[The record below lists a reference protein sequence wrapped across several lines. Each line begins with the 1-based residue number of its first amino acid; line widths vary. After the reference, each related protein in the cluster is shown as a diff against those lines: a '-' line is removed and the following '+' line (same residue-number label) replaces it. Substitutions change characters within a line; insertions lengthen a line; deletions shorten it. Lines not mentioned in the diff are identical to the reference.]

1 MHGILAG
8 LAGATIAWLAIL
20 GSSLLS
26 KTFALMLP
34 LLAVVFYGLFNL
46 GIVVHKVFNFRT
58 YPSEQKS
65 LLQDILRAKEALKG
79 KGVFDDE

>member
-1 MHGILAG
+1 MDKGV
-8 LAGATIAWLAIL
+8 
-20 GSSLLS
+20 
-26 KTFALMLP
+26 F
-34 LLAVVFYGLFNL
+34 LAVVFYGLFNL

>member
-1 MHGILAG
+1 MLTKSFRSTSRHVLFD
-8 LAGATIAWLAIL
+8 
-20 GSSLLS
+20 S
-26 KTFALMLP
+26 KTGKLP

-65 LLQDILRAKEALKG
+65 LLQVRATRTLIHIHKRAKQKH
-79 KGVFDDE
+79 K

>member
-1 MHGILAG
+1 ML
-8 LAGATIAWLAIL
+8 TI
-20 GSSLLS
+20 SSRSTSRHVLFDS
-26 KTFALMLP
+26 KTGKLP